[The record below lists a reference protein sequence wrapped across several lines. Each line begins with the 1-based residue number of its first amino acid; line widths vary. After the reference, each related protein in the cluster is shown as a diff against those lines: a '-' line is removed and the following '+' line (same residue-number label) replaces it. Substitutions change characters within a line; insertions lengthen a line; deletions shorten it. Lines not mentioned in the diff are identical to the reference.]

1 MKPNLGFYVQ
11 NINTLVEKTEQIGEG
26 MHPYYEDIRK
36 AIDED
41 KLADLTSER
50 LAEIHEIFAK
60 GTAEYQAM
68 FAQITTLRPPA
79 KVMGIHKKFERA
91 YKDYV
96 AGCEEMVAATQNNV
110 AVEEFNHAEEVQ
122 DQATDTISFC
132 IQRMTNLLLNK

>member
-11 NINTLVEKTEQIGEG
+11 NINTIVEKTEQIGEG

-41 KLADLTSER
+41 TLADLTAER
-50 LAEIHEIFAK
+50 LTEIREIFAK

-68 FAQITTLRPPA
+68 FAQITALRPPA

-96 AGCEEMVAATQNNV
+96 AGCEEMVAAIQDQV
-110 AVEEFNHAEEVQ
+110 AVEAFNHAEEVQ